1 MILRAAIAIFR
12 RDFKKF
18 LSNPFAIL
26 MTLFMPIMYLVI
38 FGNAMGGTISHI
50 PVGIVQDTP
59 YIEYTPLF
67 DSVEHTLRYWNSSK
81 SSRIIELTVFP
92 DEQTAKNVLNNGKI
106 DGVIIIPSEISKTG
120 EVRLYE
126 DSSEYVIP
134 GMIESALS
142 AAVAMAG
149 SKNPVHIEKIYGDID
164 YIQFF
169 GVGVI
174 VMAIFMT
181 TMMGGGIAL
190 IRDREMGIIEGY
202 LVTPVK
208 RSSIILGMIGSGTV
222 RAFLAG
228 SIIFFV
234 ALLLTGIDIRSPSSY
249 LLVFLV
255 IAVSSLGITSLMVSF
270 ASRFS
275 NQQEYAASSAFINL
289 LLFMTSGAFYPIQGM
304 PDWLRWLTV
313 VNPEAY
319 AVHSLR
325 SIILRGQGLDIIGVD
340 LLALGIF
347 TAFTITLGISTYRRT
362 LE

>member
-1 MILRAAIAIFR
+1 MLRGAIAIFK

-26 MTLFMPIMYLVI
+26 MTLFMPIMYLII
-38 FGNAMGGTISHI
+38 FGNAMGGTITHI

-59 YIEYTPLF
+59 YIEYSPLF
-67 DSVEHTLRYWNSSK
+67 DSVEQTLRYWNSSK
-81 SSRIIELTVFP
+81 SSRIIDLTIYS
-92 DEQTAKNVLNNGKI
+92 DERTAKNALNSGTI
-106 DGVIIIPSEISKTG
+106 EGVIIIPSEISKTR
-120 EVRLYE
+120 EIRLYE

-134 GMIESALS
+134 GIIESALRT
-142 AAVAMAG
+142 AVMMTG
-149 SKNPVHIEKIYGDID
+149 SKNPIQIEKIYGDIE

-208 RSSIILGMIGSGTV
+208 RSSIILGMIGSGTI

-228 SIIFFV
+228 LIIFCV
-234 ALLLTGIDIRSPSSY
+234 AMLLTGIKIYNPFSY

-289 LLFMTSGAFYPIQGM
+289 LLFMTSGAFYPIMGM
-304 PDWLRWLTV
+304 PEWLRWITV
-313 VNPEAY
+313 INPEAY
-319 AVHSLR
+319 AVHALR
-325 SIILRGQGLDIIGVD
+325 SIILRGQGLNIISVD

-347 TAFTITLGISTYRRT
+347 TAITMTLGIFTYRRT

>member
-1 MILRAAIAIFR
+1 MIRGAMAIFT

-18 LSNPFAIL
+18 LNNPFAIL
-26 MTLFMPIMYLVI
+26 MTLFMPIMYLII
-38 FGNAMGGTISHI
+38 FGNAMGGTISGI

-59 YIEYTPLF
+59 YIDYSPLF
-67 DSVEHTLRYWNSSK
+67 VSVEHTMRYWNSTK
-81 SSRIIELTVFP
+81 SSRIFDLVIFS
-92 DEQTAKNVLNNGKI
+92 DERTAKNALKVG
-106 DGVIIIPSEISKTG
+106 DVTGVIVIPSEISKTG
-120 EVRLYE
+120 QVRLYE

-134 GMIESALS
+134 GIIEAALN
-142 AAVAMAG
+142 AALIQAG
-149 SKNPVHIEKIYGDID
+149 SRGPVHTEKMYGDIE

-208 RSSIILGMIGSGTV
+208 RSSIILGMIASGTI
-222 RAFLAG
+222 RAFMAG
-228 SIIFFV
+228 FIIFCV
-234 ALLLTGIDIRSPSSY
+234 ALLVTGIVMRSIESY
-249 LLVFLV
+249 FLVFLV
-255 IAVSSLGITSLMVSF
+255 LAVSSVGITSLMVSF

-289 LLFMTSGAFYPIQGM
+289 LLFMTSGAFYPVMGM
-304 PDWLRWLTV
+304 PDWLRWITII
-313 VNPEAY
+313 NPEAY
-319 AVHSLR
+319 AVHALR
-325 SIILRGQGLDIIGVD
+325 SIILRGQGLDIIWIDMAALCIFTCLTMV
-340 LLALGIF
+340 LGIM
-347 TAFTITLGISTYRRT
+347 SYRRT